1 MSNKLQSI
9 RPLFLLI
16 AVNLLGM
23 LLIMIH
29 NGGADENM
37 AMLSIGMCVLS
48 IAAYIIISLCH
59 LGDGYLFVIISMLS
73 SVGIIMQSRI
83 NADNGIRQM
92 KLYLIGVGFFFVTLF
107 LYRAFHKY
115 LKKLTLLYFGISML
129 LFFVTAIFGTVRN
142 GSKNWI
148 VLGGVSI
155 QPSEF
160 IRILFVLSLAA
171 ILTNA
176 RLPEIKKSGKKEK
189 KKKVTDIEQK
199 KLNRMR
205 LGIAAGIAY
214 INAFCLLLQR
224 EWGIA
229 LLFFAIY
236 LAFLY
241 IYGESRIFFFAN
253 VLMVIAAA
261 FVGVNFMSH
270 IKVRVATWL
279 DPFADIT
286 GKGYQ
291 ITQSLFAIGAGGF
304 VGSGIGSGSP
314 YFIPVVSS
322 DFIFSAICEEMGV
335 LGGTAIIMLYFV
347 LVYRGFKIAL
357 SSTNEFNK
365 AVSVG
370 LSVMLGIQTFIIVG
384 GVIKLIPLTG
394 ITLPFI
400 SYGGSS
406 MITTFIALGI
416 LQAISGVKGEVTD
429 EIE

>member
-1 MSNKLQSI
+1 MNNKLQSI
-9 RPLFLLI
+9 RPLLLLI

-23 LLIMIH
+23 FLIMLH
-29 NGGADENM
+29 EGVADKTM
-37 AMLSIGMCVLS
+37 AMLSIGMCFLS
-48 IAAYIIISLCH
+48 IAAYILISLCH
-59 LGDGYLFVIISMLS
+59 LGDGYLFIIISMLS
-73 SVGIIMQSRI
+73 SVGIIMQTRI
-83 NADNGIRQM
+83 NQGNGIRQM
-92 KLYLIGVGFFFVTLF
+92 KLYLLGVGFFFVTLL
-107 LYRAFHKY
+107 LYRVFHKH
-115 LKKLTLLYFGISML
+115 LRKLTLIYFGLSML
-129 LFFVTAIFGTVRN
+129 LFAVTAVFGTVKN

-148 VLGGVSI
+148 VLGGVSV

-176 RLPEIKKSGKKEK
+176 RLPEVKRGKKEK
-189 KKKVTDIEQK
+189 KKDDTDPK
-199 KLNRMR
+199 NLKRMR
-205 LGIAAGIAY
+205 LGLAAGIAY

-241 IYGESRIFFFAN
+241 IYGESRLFFLAN
-253 VLMVIAAA
+253 VLMTILAA

-270 IKVRVATWL
+270 IQVRVATWL

-304 VGSGIGSGSP
+304 AGSGIGSGSP

-335 LGGTAIIMLYFV
+335 LGGTAVIMLYFL

-357 SSTNEFNK
+357 SSTNDFNK

-416 LQAISGVKGEVTD
+416 LQAISSMKGEVTD

>member
-1 MSNKLQSI
+1 MKKLFHNI
-9 RPLFLLI
+9 RPLLLLI
-16 AVNLLGM
+16 LLNAVGM
-23 LLIMIH
+23 LLMLVK
-29 NGGADENM
+29 GAH
-37 AMLSIGMCVLS
+37 S
-48 IAAYIIISLCH
+48 
-59 LGDGYLFVIISMLS
+59 LGDMAIMCSAMCLLSFVTYALITLCSLGDSYLFIIISMLS

-83 NADNGIRQM
+83 NPDNGIRQM
-92 KLYLIGVGFFFVTLF
+92 ALYLIGVVFFFIALFVYKGLHKHFKKYTLF
-107 LYRAFHKY
+107 YWG
-115 LKKLTLLYFGISML
+115 TSIL
-129 LFFVTAIFGTVRN
+129 LFIFTAIFGTVRN

-148 VLGGVSI
+148 IISGISI

-171 ILTNA
+171 IFTNA
-176 RLPEIKKSGKKEK
+176 RAGNKKKNIPEIEK
-189 KKKVTDIEQK
+189 KK
-199 KLNRMR
+199 LRNMR
-205 LGIAAGIAY
+205 LILAAAIAFS
-214 INAFCLLLQR
+214 NAMCLFLQR

-236 LAFLY
+236 ISYLY
-241 IYGESRIFFFAN
+241 IYGESKLFFGTN
-253 VLMVIAAA
+253 ILMVILAA
-261 FVGVNFMSH
+261 FVGVRFMSH
-270 IKVRVATWL
+270 IQVRVSAWL

-291 ITQSLFAIGAGGF
+291 IAQSLFAIGAGGF
-304 VGSGIGSGSP
+304 AGSGIGGGSP

-335 LGGTAIIMLYFV
+335 LGGVAILMLYFL

-357 SSTNEFNK
+357 SSTNEYNK
-365 AVSVG
+365 AVATG

-384 GVIKLIPLTG
+384 GVTKLIPLTG

-406 MITTFIALGI
+406 MITTFIIMGM
-416 LQAISGVKGEVTD
+416 LQAISSIKGEVTD

>member
-1 MSNKLQSI
+1 MNNKLQSI
-9 RPLFLLI
+9 RPLLLLI

-23 LLIMIH
+23 FLIMLH
-29 NGGADENM
+29 EGVADKTM
-37 AMLSIGMCVLS
+37 AMLSIGMCFLS
-48 IAAYIIISLCH
+48 IAAYILISLCH
-59 LGDGYLFVIISMLS
+59 LGDGYLFIIISMLS
-73 SVGIIMQSRI
+73 SVGIIMQTRI
-83 NADNGIRQM
+83 NQGNGIRQM
-92 KLYLIGVGFFFVTLF
+92 KLYLLGVGFFFVTLL
-107 LYRAFHKY
+107 LYRVFHKH
-115 LKKLTLLYFGISML
+115 LRKLTLIYFGLSML
-129 LFFVTAIFGTVRN
+129 LFAVTAVFGTVKN

-148 VLGGVSI
+148 VLGGVSV

-176 RLPEIKKSGKKEK
+176 RLPEVKRGKKEK
-189 KKKVTDIEQK
+189 NLK
-199 KLNRMR
+199 RMR
-205 LGIAAGIAY
+205 LGLAAGIAY

-241 IYGESRIFFFAN
+241 IYGESRLFFLAN
-253 VLMVIAAA
+253 VLMTILAA

-270 IKVRVATWL
+270 IQVRVATWL

-304 VGSGIGSGSP
+304 AGSGIGSGSP

-335 LGGTAIIMLYFV
+335 LGGTAVIMLYFL

-357 SSTNEFNK
+357 SSTNDFNK

-416 LQAISGVKGEVTD
+416 LQAISSMKGEVTD

>member
-1 MSNKLQSI
+1 MRGMKKLFHNI
-9 RPLFLLI
+9 KPLLL
-16 AVNLLGM
+16 LLALNAIGM
-23 LLIMIH
+23 LLMMIK
-29 NGGADENM
+29 GVDSLRDM
-37 AMLSIGMCVLS
+37 AVLCSAMCGLSLVMY
-48 IAAYIIISLCH
+48 AIITLFS
-59 LGDGYLFVIISMLS
+59 LGDSYLFIIISMLS

-83 NADNGIRQM
+83 NQNNGMRQM
-92 KLYLIGVGFFFVTLF
+92 ALYLVGVLFFFVALF
-107 LYRAFHKY
+107 VYKCLHKY
-115 LKKLTLLYFGISML
+115 FRRYTLYYWGGSIL
-129 LFFVTAIFGTVRN
+129 LFVFTAIFGTVRN
-142 GSKNWI
+142 GSKNWV
-148 VLGGVSI
+148 VLAGVSI

-171 ILTNA
+171 IFTNA
-176 RLPEIKKSGKKEK
+176 RVSDKNKDMPEIER
-189 KKKVTDIEQK
+189 K
-199 KLNRMR
+199 KLRNMR
-205 LGIAAGIAY
+205 LILAATIAFS
-214 INAFCLLLQR
+214 NAMCLFLQR

-236 LAFLY
+236 IAFLY
-241 IYGESRIFFFAN
+241 IYGESKLFFGAN
-253 VLMVIAAA
+253 ILMVSLAA
-261 FVGVNFMSH
+261 FVGVKFMSH
-270 IKVRVATWL
+270 IQVRVSAWL

-291 ITQSLFAIGAGGF
+291 IAQSLFAIGTGGF
-304 VGSGIGSGSP
+304 AGSGIGAGSP

-335 LGGTAIIMLYFV
+335 LGGVAILMLYFL

-365 AVSVG
+365 AVATG

-384 GVIKLIPLTG
+384 GVTKLIPLTG

-406 MITTFIALGI
+406 MITTFIVMGM
-416 LQAISGVKGEVTD
+416 LQAISSVKGEVTD

>member
-1 MSNKLQSI
+1 MQKLIYNI
-9 RPLFLLI
+9 RPLLLLLFLN
-16 AVNLLGM
+16 ATGM
-23 LLIMIH
+23 LLILIKESRM
-29 NGGADENM
+29 AEDM
-37 AMLSIGMCVLS
+37 AMMCGIMCLLSLITYV
-48 IAAYIIISLCH
+48 IITLCK
-59 LGDGYLFVIISMLS
+59 LGDTYLFIIISMLS

-83 NADNGIRQM
+83 DPDNGIRQM
-92 KLYLIGVGFFFVTLF
+92 MLYLLGVICFFAVLFIYRWLHGKLRKYTLIYWGVS
-107 LYRAFHKY
+107 L
-115 LKKLTLLYFGISML
+115 L
-129 LFFVTAIFGTVRN
+129 LFVLTAIFGTVRN

-148 VLGGVSI
+148 VIAGVSV

-171 ILTNA
+171 IFTNA
-176 RLPEIKKSGKKEK
+176 RSCAK
-189 KKKVTDIEQK
+189 KKKNNKSDIELK
-199 KLNRMR
+199 NLRRMR
-205 LGIAAGIAY
+205 LGLAAVISFS
-214 INAFCLLLQR
+214 NAMCLFLQR

-236 LAFLY
+236 LSYLY
-241 IYGESRIFFFAN
+241 IYGESKTFFAAN
-253 VLMVIAAA
+253 ILMVIAAA
-261 FVGVNFMSH
+261 FIGVRYMSH
-270 IKVRVATWL
+270 IQVRVEAWL
-279 DPFADIT
+279 DPFKDIT

-304 VGSGIGSGSP
+304 AGSGIGSGSP

-322 DFIFSAICEEMGV
+322 DFIFAAICEEMGV
-335 LGGTAIIMLYFV
+335 LGGVAIIMLYFL

-365 AVSVG
+365 AVAVG

-384 GVIKLIPLTG
+384 GVTKLIPLTG

-406 MITTFIALGI
+406 MITTFIVMGM
-416 LQAISGVKGEVTD
+416 LQAISAMKGEVTD

>member
-1 MSNKLQSI
+1 MNRNNQGFK
-9 RPLFLLI
+9 PLLLLI
-16 AVNLLGM
+16 AVNILGM
-23 LLIMIH
+23 ILIMIK
-29 NGGADENM
+29 GEEAFGDM
-37 AMLSIGMCVLS
+37 IQLCLVMCVLS
-48 IAAYIIISLCH
+48 VAAYALIYFCK
-59 LGDGYLFVIISMLS
+59 LGDVYLFVIISMLS

-83 NADNGIRQM
+83 ESANGIRQM
-92 KLYLIGVGFFFVTLF
+92 KLYLLGVGFFFVTMLF
-107 LYRAFHKY
+107 YRLLHKY
-115 LKKLTLLYFGISML
+115 LKRLTAAYFSISML
-129 LFFVTAIFGTVRN
+129 LFALTAIFGTVRY

-160 IRILFVLSLAA
+160 IRIFFVLSLAA
-171 ILTNA
+171 VLTNA
-176 RLPEIKKSGKKEK
+176 NAGLKKDRHKGKKIPSPDEK
-189 KKKVTDIEQK
+189 NLKH
-199 KLNRMR
+199 MR
-205 LGIAAGIAY
+205 LMLAAGISY
-214 INAFCLLLQR
+214 INAFCLFFQR

-241 IYGESRIFFFAN
+241 IYGESKLFFGAN
-253 VLMVIAAA
+253 VLMVLAAGA
-261 FVGVNFMSH
+261 FGVKFMSH
-270 IKVRVATWL
+270 IQVRVATWL
-279 DPFADIT
+279 DPFADVT

-291 ITQSLFAIGAGGF
+291 IAQSLFAIGEGGF
-304 VGSGIGSGSP
+304 AGRGIGNGSP

-335 LGGTAIIMLYFV
+335 LGGTAIIMLFFV

-370 LSVMLGIQTFIIVG
+370 LSVMLGVQTFIIVG

-406 MITTFIALGI
+406 MISTFIVLGI
-416 LQAISGVKGEVTD
+416 LQAISGMKGEVTD

>member
-9 RPLFLLI
+9 RPLLLLI

-23 LLIMIH
+23 FLIMIH
-29 NGGADENM
+29 EGVADKTM
-37 AMLSIGMCVLS
+37 AILSIGMCLLS
-48 IAAYIIISLCH
+48 IAAYIFISLCR
-59 LGDGYLFVIISMLS
+59 LGDGYLFIIISMLS
-73 SVGIIMQSRI
+73 SVGIIMQTRI
-83 NADNGIRQM
+83 NQDNGIRQM
-92 KLYLIGVGFFFVTLF
+92 KLYLLGVGFFFVTIL
-107 LYRAFHKY
+107 LYRIFHKY
-115 LKKLTLLYFGISML
+115 FKRLTLVYFGLSML
-129 LFFVTAIFGTVRN
+129 LFAVTAIFGAVKN

-148 VLGGVSI
+148 VLGGVSV

-176 RLPEIKKSGKKEK
+176 RLPETLKKGKKEK
-189 KKKVTDIEQK
+189 KADAGEKSLK
-199 KLNRMR
+199 RMR

-214 INAFCLLLQR
+214 INAFCLFLQR

-241 IYGESRIFFFAN
+241 IYGESRLFFITN
-253 VLMVIAAA
+253 LLMVAIAA
-261 FVGVNFMSH
+261 FVGVKFMSH
-270 IKVRVATWL
+270 IQVRVATWL

-291 ITQSLFAIGAGGF
+291 ITQSLFAIGTGGF
-304 VGSGIGSGSP
+304 AGSGIGSGSP

-335 LGGTAIIMLYFV
+335 LGGTAVIMLYFL

-357 SSTNEFNK
+357 SSTNDFNK

-416 LQAISGVKGEVTD
+416 LQAISSMKGEVTD

>member
-1 MSNKLQSI
+1 MQRIFHNIK
-9 RPLFLLI
+9 PLLLLLLLN
-16 AVNLLGM
+16 AVGM
-23 LLIMIH
+23 LLIMLKGIE
-29 NGGADENM
+29 AAEDM
-37 AMLSIGMCVLS
+37 AILCGVMCL
-48 IAAYIIISLCH
+48 ISLITYIVITLCG
-59 LGDGYLFVIISMLS
+59 LGDSYLFIIISMLS

-83 NADNGIRQM
+83 NTDNGIRQM
-92 KLYLIGVGFFFVTLF
+92 VLYLIGVGCFFAALF
-107 LYRAFHKY
+107 IYRWLHKY
-115 LKKLTLLYFGISML
+115 FNRYTLVYWSVSIL
-129 LFFVTAIFGTVRN
+129 LFILTAIFGTVRY

-148 VLGGVSI
+148 VIAGVSI

-171 ILTNA
+171 IFTNA
-176 RLPEIKKSGKKEK
+176 RNAAKSK
-189 KKKVTDIEQK
+189 KKNMPVIEQK
-199 KLNRMR
+199 KLRNMR
-205 LGIAAGIAY
+205 LTLAAAIAFS
-214 INAFCLLLQR
+214 NAMCLFLQR

-236 LAFLY
+236 LSYLY
-241 IYGESRIFFFAN
+241 IYGESKLFFGAN
-253 VLMVIAAA
+253 ILMVAAAA
-261 FVGVNFMSH
+261 FVGVRFMSH
-270 IKVRVATWL
+270 IQVRVETWL
-279 DPFADIT
+279 DPFADVT

-304 VGSGIGSGSP
+304 AGSGIGSGSP

-335 LGGTAIIMLYFV
+335 LGGVAILMLYFL

-365 AVSVG
+365 AVAVG

-384 GVIKLIPLTG
+384 GVTKLIPLTG

-406 MITTFIALGI
+406 MITTFIVMGM
-416 LQAISGVKGEVTD
+416 LQAISSVKGEVTD

>member
-1 MSNKLQSI
+1 MNNKLQSI

-23 LLIMIH
+23 FLIMLH
-29 NGGADENM
+29 EGVADQTM
-37 AMLSIGMCVLS
+37 AMLSIGMCLLS
-48 IAAYIIISLCH
+48 IVAYILISLCH
-59 LGDGYLFVIISMLS
+59 LGDGYLFIIISMLS

-83 NADNGIRQM
+83 NPENGIRQM
-92 KLYLIGVGFFFVTLF
+92 KLYLLGVGFFFVTIL
-107 LYRAFHKY
+107 LYRIFHKY
-115 LKKLTLLYFGISML
+115 FKKLTLLYFGLSML
-129 LFFVTAIFGTVRN
+129 LFAVTAVFGTVKN

-148 VLGGVSI
+148 VLGGVSV

-176 RLPEIKKSGKKEK
+176 RLPEKKKKGKKEK
-189 KKKVTDIEQK
+189 EKEDADKKNLK
-199 KLNRMR
+199 RMR
-205 LGIAAGIAY
+205 LGLAAGIAY

-241 IYGESRIFFFAN
+241 IYGESRLFFLGN
-253 VLMVIAAA
+253 VMMTILAA

-270 IKVRVATWL
+270 IQVRVATWL

-291 ITQSLFAIGAGGF
+291 ITQSLFAIGTGGF
-304 VGSGIGSGSP
+304 AGSGIGSGSP

-335 LGGTAIIMLYFV
+335 LGGTAVIMLYFL

-357 SSTNEFNK
+357 SSTNDFNK

-416 LQAISGVKGEVTD
+416 LQAISSMKGEVTD

>member
-1 MSNKLQSI
+1 MQKLLYNI
-9 RPLFLLI
+9 RPLLLLLLLN
-16 AVNLLGM
+16 AVGM
-23 LLIMIH
+23 LLIMLK
-29 NGGADENM
+29 GTQEVEDM
-37 AMLSIGMCVLS
+37 ALLCGIMCMLSLITYVV
-48 IAAYIIISLCH
+48 ITLCN
-59 LGDGYLFVIISMLS
+59 LGDTYLFIIISMLS

-83 NADNGIRQM
+83 NPDNGIRQM
-92 KLYLIGVGFFFVTLF
+92 VLYLLGVICFFAVLF
-107 LYRAFHKY
+107 LYRWLHKY
-115 LKKLTLLYFGISML
+115 FKRLTLVYWGVSIL
-129 LFFVTAIFGTVRN
+129 LFVLTALFGTVRY

-148 VLGGVSI
+148 VLAGVSI

-171 ILTNA
+171 IFTNA
-176 RLPEIKKSGKKEK
+176 RNAAKSEK
-189 KKKVTDIEQK
+189 QAIPGLEQK
-199 KLNRMR
+199 RLRRLR
-205 LGIAAGIAY
+205 LGLAGAIAFS
-214 INAFCLLLQR
+214 NAMCLFLQR

-236 LAFLY
+236 LSYLY
-241 IYGESRIFFFAN
+241 IYGESKLFFGAN
-253 VLMVIAAA
+253 ILMVMAAA
-261 FVGVNFMSH
+261 FVGVRFMSH
-270 IKVRVATWL
+270 IQVRVETWL
-279 DPFADIT
+279 DPFADVT

-304 VGSGIGSGSP
+304 AGSGIGGGSP

-335 LGGTAIIMLYFV
+335 LGGVAILMLYFL

-365 AVSVG
+365 AVAVG

-384 GVIKLIPLTG
+384 GVTKLIPLTG

-406 MITTFIALGI
+406 MITTFIVMGI
-416 LQAISGVKGEVTD
+416 LQAISAMKGEVTD

>member
-1 MSNKLQSI
+1 MQRLFHNIK
-9 RPLFLLI
+9 PLLL
-16 AVNLLGM
+16 LLLLNAIGM
-23 LLIMIH
+23 LLVMLKGIETA
-29 NGGADENM
+29 GDM
-37 AMLSIGMCVLS
+37 AILCGVMCALSLVT
-48 IAAYIIISLCH
+48 YIVITLCS
-59 LGDGYLFVIISMLS
+59 LGDSYLFIIISMLS

-83 NADNGIRQM
+83 NPDNGMRQM
-92 KLYLIGVGFFFVTLF
+92 ILYLLGVVCFFVVLF
-107 LYRAFHKY
+107 FYRWLHKY
-115 LKKLTLLYFGISML
+115 FKRYTLIYWGVSIL
-129 LFFVTAIFGTVRN
+129 LFVLTAIFGTVRY

-148 VLGGVSI
+148 VIAGVSI

-171 ILTNA
+171 IFTNA
-176 RLPEIKKSGKKEK
+176 RSSSKTK
-189 KKKVTDIEQK
+189 KKNITDIEQK
-199 KLNRMR
+199 KLRKMR
-205 LGIAAGIAY
+205 LCLAAVIAFS
-214 INAFCLLLQR
+214 NAMCLFLQR

-236 LAFLY
+236 LSYLY
-241 IYGESRIFFFAN
+241 IYGESRLFLAAN
-253 VLMVIAAA
+253 ILMVAAAA
-261 FVGVNFMSH
+261 FVGVKFMSH
-270 IKVRVATWL
+270 IQVRVETWL

-304 VGSGIGSGSP
+304 AGSGIGSGSP

-335 LGGTAIIMLYFV
+335 LGGVAILMLYFL

-365 AVSVG
+365 AVAVG

-384 GVIKLIPLTG
+384 GVTKLIPLTG

-406 MITTFIALGI
+406 MITTFIVMGM
-416 LQAISGVKGEVTD
+416 LQAISSVKGEVTD

>member
-1 MSNKLQSI
+1 MKRLFHNIK
-9 RPLFLLI
+9 PLLLLI
-16 AVNLLGM
+16 LLNAIGM
-23 LLIMIH
+23 LLMLIKGVDSLGDMAIMCS
-29 NGGADENM
+29 A
-37 AMLSIGMCVLS
+37 MCVLS
-48 IAAYIIISLCH
+48 LVTYALITLCS
-59 LGDGYLFVIISMLS
+59 LGDSYLFIIISMLS

-92 KLYLIGVGFFFVTLF
+92 SLYLIGVIFFFIALFVYKGFHKHFKKYTLF
-107 LYRAFHKY
+107 YWGAS
-115 LKKLTLLYFGISML
+115 IL
-129 LFFVTAIFGTVRN
+129 LFIFTAIFGTIRN

-148 VLGGVSI
+148 IISGISI

-171 ILTNA
+171 IFTNA
-176 RLPEIKKSGKKEK
+176 RAGNKKKNIPEIEK
-189 KKKVTDIEQK
+189 R
-199 KLNRMR
+199 KLRNMR
-205 LGIAAGIAY
+205 LILAAAIAFS
-214 INAFCLLLQR
+214 NAMCLFLQR

-236 LAFLY
+236 ISYLY
-241 IYGESRIFFFAN
+241 IYGESKLFFGAN
-253 VLMVIAAA
+253 ILMVTLAA
-261 FVGVNFMSH
+261 FVGVRFMSH
-270 IKVRVATWL
+270 IQVRVSAWL

-291 ITQSLFAIGAGGF
+291 IAQSLFAIGAGGF
-304 VGSGIGSGSP
+304 AGSGIGGGSP

-335 LGGTAIIMLYFV
+335 LGGVAILMLYFL

-365 AVSVG
+365 AVATG

-384 GVIKLIPLTG
+384 GVTKLIPLTG

-406 MITTFIALGI
+406 MITTFIIMGM
-416 LQAISGVKGEVTD
+416 LQAISSIKGEVTD

>member
-1 MSNKLQSI
+1 MNNKLQSI
-9 RPLFLLI
+9 RPLLLLI

-23 LLIMIH
+23 FLIMLH
-29 NGGADENM
+29 EGVADKTM
-37 AMLSIGMCVLS
+37 AMLSIGMCFLS
-48 IAAYIIISLCH
+48 IAAYILISLCH
-59 LGDGYLFVIISMLS
+59 LGDGYLFIIISMLS
-73 SVGIIMQSRI
+73 SVGIIMQTRI
-83 NADNGIRQM
+83 NQGNGIRQM
-92 KLYLIGVGFFFVTLF
+92 KLYLLGVGFFFVTLL
-107 LYRAFHKY
+107 LYRVFHKH
-115 LKKLTLLYFGISML
+115 LRKLTLIYFGLSML
-129 LFFVTAIFGTVRN
+129 LFAVTVVFGTVKN

-148 VLGGVSI
+148 VLGGVSV

-176 RLPEIKKSGKKEK
+176 RLPEVKRGKKEK
-189 KKKVTDIEQK
+189 KKDDTDPK
-199 KLNRMR
+199 NLKRMR
-205 LGIAAGIAY
+205 LGLAAGIAY

-241 IYGESRIFFFAN
+241 IYGESRLFFLAN
-253 VLMVIAAA
+253 VLMTILAA

-270 IKVRVATWL
+270 IQVRVATWL

-304 VGSGIGSGSP
+304 AGSGIGSGSP

-335 LGGTAIIMLYFV
+335 LGGTAVIMLYFL

-357 SSTNEFNK
+357 SSTNDFNK

-416 LQAISGVKGEVTD
+416 LQAISSMKGEVTD

>member
-1 MSNKLQSI
+1 MNKNNLGI
-9 RPLFLLI
+9 RPLLLLI
-16 AVNLLGM
+16 AVNILGM
-23 LLIMIH
+23 ILIMIK
-29 NGGADENM
+29 GGEAFSD
-37 AMLSIGMCVLS
+37 MLKLCSIMCVLS
-48 IAAYIIISLCH
+48 VAAYALIRFCA
-59 LGDGYLFVIISMLS
+59 LGDNYLFVIISMLS

-83 NADNGIRQM
+83 DPENGIRQM
-92 KLYLIGVGFFFVTLF
+92 KLYLLGVGFFFITLL
-107 LYRAFHKY
+107 LYRSFHKK
-115 LKKLTLLYFGISML
+115 LRKLTPLYFSLSML
-129 LFFVTAIFGTVRN
+129 LFALTALLGSVRN

-148 VLGGVSI
+148 VVGGVSV

-171 ILTNA
+171 LFTNA
-176 RLPEIKKSGKKEK
+176 RRDLK
-189 KKKVTDIEQK
+189 KKRKSKEINPEADK
-199 KLNRMR
+199 KIKRMR
-205 LGIAAGIAY
+205 LALVAAVAY
-214 INAFCLLLQR
+214 INALCLLLQR

-241 IYGESRIFFFAN
+241 IYGESRLFFGVN
-253 VLMVIAAA
+253 ILMVIGAA
-261 FVGVNFMSH
+261 FFGVKFMSH
-270 IKVRVATWL
+270 IQVRVATWL
-279 DPFADIT
+279 DPFADVT

-291 ITQSLFAIGAGGF
+291 IAQSLFAIGEGGF
-304 VGSGIGSGSP
+304 AGRGIGNGSP

-335 LGGTAIIMLYFV
+335 LGGTAIIMLFFL

-370 LSVMLGIQTFIIVG
+370 LSVMLGVQTFIIVG

-406 MITTFIALGI
+406 MISTFIVLGM
-416 LQAISGVKGEVTD
+416 LQAISGMKGEVTD

>member
-1 MSNKLQSI
+1 MEKKYQSL

-16 AVNLLGM
+16 IINLLGLGLV
-23 LLIMIH
+23 LLK
-29 NGGADENM
+29 NNDAAKNM
-37 AMLSIGMCVLS
+37 AALCLGMCALS
-48 IAAYIIISLCH
+48 IAVYAIITYCR

-73 SVGIIMQSRI
+73 SIGIIMQSRI
-83 NADNGIRQM
+83 NPGNGIRQM
-92 KLYLIGVGFFFVTLF
+92 KLYLLGVLCFFVTMLLYRF
-107 LYRAFHKY
+107 LYKY
-115 LKKLTLLYFGISML
+115 LKRLTIFYYAVSML
-129 LFFVTAIFGTVRN
+129 LFLFTAIFGAVRN

-148 VLGGVSI
+148 VLGGISI

-171 ILTNA
+171 VLTNA
-176 RLPEIKKSGKKEK
+176 RKKTSKADKEIGEGKKLRK
-189 KKKVTDIEQK
+189 
-199 KLNRMR
+199 MR
-205 LGIAAGIAY
+205 LSIAAVIAY
-214 INAFCLLLQR
+214 SNALCLLLQR

-229 LLFFAIY
+229 VLFFAIHI
-236 LAFLY
+236 AFLY
-241 IYGESRIFFFAN
+241 IYGESRLFFSGN
-253 VLMVIAAA
+253 VVMVIMAATFGA
-261 FVGVNFMSH
+261 KFMSH
-270 IKVRVATWL
+270 IKVRIETWI

-291 ITQSLFAIGAGGF
+291 LVQSMFAIGAGGF
-304 VGSGIGSGSP
+304 AGAGIGNGSP

-335 LGGTAIIMLYFV
+335 LGGVAVIMLYFV

-357 SSTNEFNK
+357 GSTNEFNK

-400 SYGGSS
+400 SLGGSS
-406 MITTFIALGI
+406 MITTFIAFGI
-416 LQAISGVKGEVTD
+416 LQAISSVKGEVTD